1 MKQIPIGYKIMNNRK
16 DRDTRKDDQLP
27 PKIFKKGFQPKPI
40 ARDEDGNPLPVKP
53 PPKKP

>member
-1 MKQIPIGYKIMNNRK
+1 MNNRK
-16 DRDTRKDDQLP
+16 DLDTRKGDQLP
-27 PKIFKKGFQPKPI
+27 PKFIKKGFQPKPI